1 MGEHAKIRN
10 IPDLLSWAAYEDI
23 DEGLFKEASQT
34 ILSIVRAFKYESKLE
49 GSLSIC
55 LNGLSY
61 DDYIVFV
68 KELVKE
74 IELTQKIIDH
84 FDRSDQAERV
94 NRFTAFLLSSLRGM
108 AESLLRLKKWKD
120 AITVLK
126 EALTLKPNDSDIVA
140 LLGRAYLEDENLEK
154 SKTISQ
160 TDKVIKDRGRAIERQ
175 SRPTGADIT
184 VEVKEKSGDEFA
196 SRKIAEAKSLIEQ
209 GKQSEAI
216 ECLDETLIF
225 RHDDEELQI
234 RIGVLY
240 LLLEEFDKALSIFKR
255 LNEIFPEDS
264 RTLNYLGDSYK
275 HLGQY
280 EKAEKI
286 FKRAYEL
293 NPTQNVISYNLG
305 CVYCELN
312 QFQNG
317 KYFLEKAKESSPDDL
332 LILTQLSVAYIKL
345 QLFQEAVEVLE
356 HLNKSVPKDINFLNG
371 LGTMYLFTNQYEQSI
386 RIFEEYNEFR
396 PDDPRVLMKLGIA
409 YLNLKQY
416 KNAKY
421 TLKNANFLEP
431 DNLIGLSYLGLL
443 YLITEQYQEAKN
455 SLEKANKLKPDEST
469 TLVNLAK
476 SYYELGHIDKS
487 KIIMGSAY
495 EFDKDNSEIKRN
507 LEIVLGRLQGELSY
521 LYPKPDILFREF
533 SKDLSLN

>member
-23 DEGLFKEASQT
+23 DEGLFKEGSQT
-34 ILSIVRAFKYESKLE
+34 ILSIVRAFRYESKFE
-49 GSLSIC
+49 SSLSIC
-55 LNGLSY
+55 LDGLSY
-61 DDYIVFV
+61 DDYIVFI

-74 IELTQKIIDH
+74 IELTQKVIDH

-94 NRFTAFLLSSLRGM
+94 SHFTAFLLGSLRGM

-126 EALTLKPNDSDIVA
+126 EALNLKPNDSDIVA

-160 TDKVIKDRGRAIERQ
+160 TDKVIKDRGRAIERE

-476 SYYELGHIDKS
+476 SYYELGDIDKS

-521 LYPKPDILFREF
+521 LYPKPDTLFREF